1 MNYQKLIRKE
11 KALELVEFVK
21 RIEKFN
27 QLNTLSAQTS
37 VVNKIKKENGVLEM
51 EIAAFKKESLC
62 INDFYSE
69 LNNSLKMEFIADTHR
84 QQHETMNQLTAE
96 IKKLEMYKKSVNDL
110 SGQHSVIERKLNECQ
125 IDIRKEVNSKIQK
138 DCF

>member
-11 KALELVEFVK
+11 KALELVEFCK
-21 RIEKFN
+21 RLEKIS
-27 QLNTLSAQTS
+27 QLNALNAQVN
-37 VVNKIKKENGVLEM
+37 VVNQAQKENRVLEM
-51 EIAAFKKESLC
+51 EIAAFKKESLS

-84 QQHETMNQLTAE
+84 QQSEAMNQLTAE
-96 IKKLEMYKKSVNDL
+96 IKKLEMYKKNINDL

-125 IDIRKEVNSKIQK
+125 IDLRKEVNSKIQK
-138 DCF
+138 DCM